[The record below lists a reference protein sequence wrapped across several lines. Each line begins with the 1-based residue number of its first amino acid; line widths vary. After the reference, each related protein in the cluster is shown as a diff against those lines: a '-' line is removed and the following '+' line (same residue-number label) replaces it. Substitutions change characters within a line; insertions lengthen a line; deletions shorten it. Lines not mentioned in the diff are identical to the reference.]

1 MMVKLLTTIVMIF
14 SCTFCYAQIYQWTD
28 EYGTPQFSDEAPKHG
43 QYKIL
48 NTPTSPTT
56 SSPTI
61 NTEQLEREKALQELT
76 QTQQQLEQECLRA
89 KDYLD
94 TIKTAKIY
102 DLNKKGERIYKSE
115 QQRIHEITRVELA
128 IKQNCMP

>member
-1 MMVKLLTTIVMIF
+1 MRKSFVGICFIVL
-14 SCTFCYAQIYQWTD
+14 SHYSYAQIYQWND
-28 EYGTPQFSDEAPKHG
+28 EYGNPQFSDEAPKHG

-61 NTEQLEREKALQELT
+61 NTEQLEREKALQELS